1 MPLLRAK
8 DEFYESVEGI
18 HFLMRDPDRRKY
30 VACLITRVALIGRGT
45 AHEPPLGSMQV
56 FDNYRGEIEQA
67 VGDRWDGGQAY
78 DRHIIRISTTQFP
91 QQPLREAEPST

>member
-56 FDNYRGEIEQA
+56 HYARQSPRRD
-67 VGDRWDGGQAY
+67 DGAH
-78 DRHIIRISTTQFP
+78 DP
-91 QQPLREAEPST
+91 PVL